1 MECFALVSVTLDKLH
16 RGSGVLPQSLAEHA
30 THSSRCAGRIAGP
43 GWPASN
49 PRGAQGRRKSLDL
62 VKGDNLLTKK
72 PLQYLQCSSF
82 EEPVKA
88 GDNLEFKSGND
99 TAGVFTVYDI
109 PKHDAIFVLVAH
121 KRAALAS
128 KSGYELDF
136 LSHVFAPTDT
146 AQLAVIDAYNGA
158 ESNMSISTVGGNESR
173 SEPLSFGTA
182 TGINA
187 GTYDVILDA
196 NGRPQ
201 SLSFTADKKECYVL
215 VRTGWKAA
223 RQNLTYPEQLVIYPD
238 ARGSAASFGVFG
250 VLAMLLSHPGLSVVI
265 MFSWLT
271 GGGGISVT
279 PNYDSSIEP
288 GKKGMLTEPIEDMT
302 TEKFKVA
309 RLSI

>member
-1 MECFALVSVTLDKLH
+1 MLRIVLAAL
-16 RGSGVLPQSLAEHA
+16 GASLALA
-30 THSSRCAGRIAGP
+30 GQLRTHEVLKAAEYHQELRVCNAFPSE
-43 GWPASN
+43 
-49 PRGAQGRRKSLDL
+49 KSLDL

-250 VLAMLLSHPGLSVVI
+250 VLAMLLSQ
-265 MFSWLT
+265 F
-271 GGGGISVT
+271 
-279 PNYDSSIEP
+279 
-288 GKKGMLTEPIEDMT
+288 
-302 TEKFKVA
+302 F
-309 RLSI
+309 